1 MLIEFNINLLVHF
14 AYQEM
19 CACNF
24 PLKTENYFF
33 FKVKI

>member
-14 AYQEM
+14 YFACQEK

-24 PLKTENYFF
+24 PLKTEN
-33 FKVKI
+33 